1 MVTRERGSDPA
12 SVCYATIERA
22 EEIDA
27 DLVLIDTAG
36 RLHTSKDLMAEL
48 EKVCKV
54 TRKRSNIPVYIILVI
69 DATTGQNGLI
79 QAKEFNEFL
88 DLDGLIVTKLDGT
101 AKGGIALAISKE
113 LDLPI
118 LKIGVGEKIEDLR
131 NFNAKDFAKAFIG
144 NINEEKPEVIIDSND
159 NTTEDSESY
168 PEADISSNENFN
180 PKTEP
185 IIDKIEEPKQ
195 ETEPAAIKEDD
206 PYEEAT
212 EEAHSDS
219 ESAIENSFDAHKEES
234 TKEDSDQREGKVKGL
249 FRKLFVD

>member
-48 EKVCKV
+48 EKVCNV
-54 TRKRSNIPVYIILVI
+54 TRKRSSVPVYIILVI
-69 DATTGQNGLI
+69 DATTGQNGLT

-131 NFNAKDFAKAFIG
+131 NFNAEDFAKAFIG
-144 NINEEKPEVIIDSND
+144 ENDEE
-159 NTTEDSESY
+159 
-168 PEADISSNENFN
+168 
-180 PKTEP
+180 EP
-185 IIDKIEEPKQ
+185 VTIEE
-195 ETEPAAIKEDD
+195 
-206 PYEEAT
+206 
-212 EEAHSDS
+212 
-219 ESAIENSFDAHKEES
+219 
-234 TKEDSDQREGKVKGL
+234 R
-249 FRKLFVD
+249 